1 MIDGTQRMPAAVGLG
16 NQAIGIGRLGGIEK
30 LAEKCGGQVRHV
42 AGDDQ
47 VPIRGG
53 RSQSGEESTERTAA
67 GDRVGDHWE
76 AEVGVAF
83 GGADQCDV
91 SSSFANLS
99 GGVRGECRG
108 AEGQQR
114 LVAPHARALAA
125 DQQIPCA
132 FHEKMVTSPSMLSV
146 PNKTVYICLLLALLM
161 TVASPSRAA
170 EASPAPSALSGAVT
184 PTATGRKTFVVRAD
198 PRTGKLV
205 RSLVVAPIS
214 LGNARFAAPSGQTA
228 KGQTATA
235 PAKAAIRQM
244 VEQSAKTHN
253 VDPLLV
259 DAVIKVESNYNP
271 HAVSR
276 VGAQGLMQL
285 MPGTARDLGVSNSF
299 DPGQNIEAGVR
310 YLKHLQNLYKD
321 DRLALA
327 AYNAGPGAVDKYKQ
341 IPPYPETQN
350 YVYQVGKRYGEARVA
365 AANEK
370 PASKPAALPVVIK
383 EEEKHPKLDSFVDQ
397 NGRLHLRTTQ

>member
-1 MIDGTQRMPAAVGLG
+1 
-16 NQAIGIGRLGGIEK
+16 
-30 LAEKCGGQVRHV
+30 
-42 AGDDQ
+42 
-47 VPIRGG
+47 
-53 RSQSGEESTERTAA
+53 
-67 GDRVGDHWE
+67 
-76 AEVGVAF
+76 
-83 GGADQCDV
+83 
-91 SSSFANLS
+91 
-99 GGVRGECRG
+99 
-108 AEGQQR
+108 
-114 LVAPHARALAA
+114 
-125 DQQIPCA
+125 
-132 FHEKMVTSPSMLSV
+132 
-146 PNKTVYICLLLALLM
+146 
-161 TVASPSRAA
+161 
-170 EASPAPSALSGAVT
+170 
-184 PTATGRKTFVVRAD
+184 
-198 PRTGKLV
+198 
-205 RSLVVAPIS
+205 
-214 LGNARFAAPSGQTA
+214 
-228 KGQTATA
+228 
-235 PAKAAIRQM
+235 M
-244 VEQSAKTHN
+244 VEQSARNHN

-310 YLKHLQNLYKD
+310 YLKQLQDLYKD

-341 IPPYPETQN
+341 IPPYPETRN

-370 PASKPAALPVVIK
+370 PAPKPAAAPVVIK

>member
-1 MIDGTQRMPAAVGLG
+1 
-16 NQAIGIGRLGGIEK
+16 
-30 LAEKCGGQVRHV
+30 
-42 AGDDQ
+42 
-47 VPIRGG
+47 
-53 RSQSGEESTERTAA
+53 
-67 GDRVGDHWE
+67 
-76 AEVGVAF
+76 
-83 GGADQCDV
+83 
-91 SSSFANLS
+91 
-99 GGVRGECRG
+99 
-108 AEGQQR
+108 
-114 LVAPHARALAA
+114 
-125 DQQIPCA
+125 
-132 FHEKMVTSPSMLSV
+132 MLS
-146 PNKTVYICLLLALLM
+146 PRNKTVYICFLLALLM
-161 TVASPSRAA
+161 TVATPSRAA
-170 EASPAPSALSGAVT
+170 EVSPAPNATGGAVT
-184 PTATGRKTFVVRAD
+184 PAATGRKTFVVRAD

-205 RSLVVAPIS
+205 RSLVVAPS
-214 LGNARFAAPSGQTA
+214 LVSARPAGQTP
-228 KGQTATA
+228 ATA

-244 VEQSAKTHN
+244 VEQSARNHN

-365 AANEK
+365 AANER
-370 PASKPAALPVVIK
+370 PASKPVAPPVVVK